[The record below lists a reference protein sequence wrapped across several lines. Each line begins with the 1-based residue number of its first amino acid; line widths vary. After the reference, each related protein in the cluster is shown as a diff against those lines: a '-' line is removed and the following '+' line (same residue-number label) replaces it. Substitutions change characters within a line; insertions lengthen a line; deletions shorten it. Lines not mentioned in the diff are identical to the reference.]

1 MSSSRP
7 LCLMLVTLAALPASA
22 RPSLAQRSAARSPSD
37 SSRRDTAGTRRGAPV
52 TFDGDTIFV
61 LHGSLGPFTAAA
73 RASAV
78 NTRLRN
84 LARAAGT
91 RSDTI
96 VVADREGDSELLA
109 GGNVL
114 MSVLDADTAGTGRN
128 RLELAHRYA
137 DLIEAKLAAA
147 KYATTPSAL
156 GIDVLLAILATAVL
170 AALLALLRAVFPRVH
185 AAADSVRRMQVPSGR
200 WQALRLV
207 PPGKIADALR
217 GAARLARVLLTVL
230 LFYVYIPLVLSLF
243 PWTADFSRRLTGYA
257 ITPFAV
263 AWAAFVAYVPNVFY
277 ILVIALITRYLLKG
291 IRLFFDAI
299 GHGTIVFRGFH
310 ADWARPTY
318 DIARV
323 LVFAFAAVVV
333 FPYLPGAQSDAFKGV
348 SLFLGVLF
356 SLGSSSA
363 VGNVV
368 AGVLLTYTRAFQIGD
383 RAKIGETVGDI
394 TEKTLLVTRVRT
406 IKNVEVTIPNAA
418 VLASQIM
425 NYTSLA
431 ATHGLILHTTVTIGY
446 DAPWR
451 TVHALLTAA
460 AGRTEHLLKDPPPFV
475 LQTSLDDF
483 YVSYQINAYTDRA
496 ELMAGIYSQLH
507 QNIQEAFNEAGV
519 EILSPHYA
527 QLRDGNKATVPAG
540 RLPRDYVEPAFR
552 FTLGRGG
559 VPPAASGE

>member
-1 MSSSRP
+1 MQLTRTLRFAGLTVAVLLAVAAP
-7 LCLMLVTLAALPASA
+7 LTGQGAAKPAPADSA
-22 RPSLAQRSAARSPSD
+22 KADSAAGP
-37 SSRRDTAGTRRGAPV
+37 GGAPV

-61 LHGSLGPFTAAA
+61 LHGNLGPFTAAA

-84 LARAAGT
+84 LARAAGE
-91 RSDTI
+91 RADTI
-96 VVADREGDSELLA
+96 VVADREGDSELLV

-114 MSVLDADTAGTGRN
+114 MSVLDADTTGNGTRQA
-128 RLELAHRYA
+128 RARRHRYA
-137 DLIEAKLAAA
+137 DLFEAMLEAA
-147 KYATTPSAL
+147 KHATTPAAL
-156 GIDVLLAILATAVL
+156 GIDALLAILATAVL

-207 PPGKIADALR
+207 PPAKIADA
-217 GAARLARVLLTVL
+217 AARCRSPLRVLLTVL

-263 AWAAFVAYVPNVFY
+263 AWSAFVAYVPNVFY
-277 ILVIALITRYLLKG
+277 IAVIVADHAVPAEGHPRCSSTRSATG
-291 IRLFFDAI
+291 RSCSGASMP
-299 GHGTIVFRGFH
+299 
-310 ADWARPTY
+310 DWAKPTY

-383 RAKIGETVGDI
+383 RAQIGETVGDI
-394 TEKTLLVTRVRT
+394 TEKTLLVTRLRT

-418 VLASQIM
+418 RCS
-425 NYTSLA
+425 TRRS
-431 ATHGLILHTTVTIGY
+431 
-446 DAPWR
+446 
-451 TVHALLTAA
+451 
-460 AGRTEHLLKDPPPFV
+460 
-475 LQTSLDDF
+475 
-483 YVSYQINAYTDRA
+483 
-496 ELMAGIYSQLH
+496 
-507 QNIQEAFNEAGV
+507 
-519 EILSPHYA
+519 
-527 QLRDGNKATVPAG
+527 
-540 RLPRDYVEPAFR
+540 
-552 FTLGRGG
+552 
-559 VPPAASGE
+559 